1 MSLITKFKAWK
12 EKRKLKKVRVYDD
25 NPNQNQDQLDQVMD
39 PVINDPTTV
48 EEFASAQDQAQ
59 VNQSTITIDYE
70 QNINP
75 SQTEQFD
82 INAYQAFSA
91 NDDRASQINQGQLQT
106 NPEFNVND
114 FDQEFMQQTNENAPV
129 VETNQ
134 STEQIDQNQTGEI
147 DHDDQLT
154 IDQALNIEFNQ
165 DLIDEDFIMQNLVS
179 QAEVSDDKLE
189 ASTDELLDSVD
200 KQLDNQESEQQAPVK
215 PITKK
220 ASTKKP
226 AAKKAPVKKPTTKAK
241 VKTQATTKKTPVKKP
256 VAKKS

>member
-91 NDDRASQINQGQLQT
+91 NDDRASQINQGQLQSS
-106 NPEFNVND
+106 PEFKLND
-114 FDQEFMQQTNENAPV
+114 FVQEFMQQTNENAPV

-134 STEQIDQNQTGEI
+134 STEQIDQNQTGKI

-165 DLIDEDFIMQNLVS
+165 DLIDEDFIMQNLVN
-179 QAEVSDDKLE
+179 QEEASDD
-189 ASTDELLDSVD
+189 ELPDSAN
-200 KQLDNQESEQQAPVK
+200 KQLDNQASEQHSSVAPTTIKK
-215 PITKK
+215 P
-220 ASTKKP
+220 ATKKP
-226 AAKKAPVKKPTTKAK
+226 TAKKAPVKKPTTKAK
-241 VKTQATTKKTPVKKP
+241 ATTKKPATKKP
-256 VAKKS
+256 TAKKS